1 MTTYDASTVTYDASN
16 LTYQGLPA
24 QFDGIA
30 FAVEMAFGYPP
41 LDTNPSWEA
50 VTPYVREIR
59 IDRGKRS
66 EYITQSPGVLQILL
80 DNRDRRFDP
89 DNAAGPYYNDLVPMV
104 PVRVQATYSGT
115 TWTLFQGFAQG
126 WPSISQTANTD
137 PVSLV
142 NAIDAT
148 RLLANTI
155 LPIEYEYLVSS
166 DPSLALY
173 LPLQEW
179 ESFVQ
184 VQGVNTTGILD
195 YTKKTYLVRKS
206 GISPTF
212 TDESA
217 PVQTNQG
224 FRYDS
229 SKDPIPTH
237 TSNLDYL
244 RAEGRTPRVFSTD
257 QDSFI
262 NGQMRTLEL
271 WLYSIDATRW
281 GSFTNE
287 TIFLIS
293 YNTQPSGYQSS
304 IAFSA
309 KDDGTLYRISFL
321 NEDGERSVVAATT
334 INLVPNDANHIVITA
349 DSTNVMM
356 YVNGTQVYNE
366 PFTGPPVAGTVSSDT
381 SIMTLHSYISRMSHV
396 AVYYDTFDAAK
407 VAEHY
412 AAGYGYVGELTSTRL
427 NRALDDAAWPA
438 AFRDIETGVQTV
450 GAYRAGDSPVADYFV
465 EINNA
470 EQGQLF
476 VDRENAVTFRSR
488 TTTDITNIAG
498 SFDDNGTDGPFSD
511 VIVDGNTIDAIYNN
525 VEGNYSGGTV
535 TATDAASVVAYGRST
550 QYLDLGLVDDEAAA
564 QSIVDVRLS
573 RSKDP
578 RTRISRLQIPV
589 RRSPADLVPIV
600 APLDLNDDVTVSFT
614 PGGVGSPLWRAVRV
628 QGLSHTITLDR
639 WDVSLYLSPGP
650 INTNGP
656 LLVLNDDTYGEL
668 DNNKLG

>member
-104 PVRVQATYSGT
+104 PVRVQATYLGT

-166 DPSLALY
+166 DPSLAFY
-173 LPLQEW
+173 LPMQTW
-179 ESFVQ
+179 EPFVT
-184 VQGVNTTGILD
+184 VQGGNGTGLLD
-195 YTKKTYLVRKS
+195 YTKSTYFPRKNETF
-206 GISPTF
+206 PTF
-212 TDESA
+212 TEESA
-217 PVQTNQG
+217 PIQTNQG
-224 FRYDS
+224 FRHDTS
-229 SKDPIPTH
+229 LDPTPTH
-237 TSNLDYL
+237 TSNRHFLQ
-244 RAEGRTPRVFSTD
+244 AIGRTPAIFTGE
-257 QDSFI
+257 QDAFI
-262 NGQMRTLEL
+262 TGSMRTLEF
-271 WLYSIDATRW
+271 WLYSVDATRW
-281 GSFTNE
+281 WVYTDEPVFVINYRAPTGSYDSK
-287 TIFLIS
+287 IS
-293 YNTQPSGYQSS
+293 
-304 IAFSA
+304 FSVN
-309 KDDGTLYRISFL
+309 DDGTLSQIEFL
-321 NEDGERSVVAATT
+321 TADGERDHTLSTT
-334 INLVPNDANHIVITA
+334 VDLVPQDANHIVMTA
-349 DSTNVMM
+349 DSTNVMI

-366 PFTGPPVAGTVSSDT
+366 PYNNPAVAGVFAGPYSLMNIYTYV
-381 SIMTLHSYISRMSHV
+381 SRMSHV

-550 QYLDLGLVDDEAAA
+550 QYLDLGLVDDKAAA

-656 LLVLNDDTYGEL
+656 LLVLDDDTYGEL